1 MADLK
6 GRRIVVLEAR
16 MPSELGSLVSRHGG
30 QPISA
35 PALREAALPMRDDV
49 RSVVS
54 GITAREIHA
63 VVFLTGVGARA
74 LIQAADELGKKDE
87 FLDALRE
94 TTVICRGPKPVAVLR
109 PLNVPIRLV
118 APSPYTSEDLLTA
131 IKDSGLA
138 LSGTRVVLQHYG
150 EVNAWLRGEL
160 EALGAQIL
168 EVSLYSWELPEDT
181 GPVIDA
187 INTIIRGD
195 ADAVMLTT
203 QSQAHN
209 LFRIA
214 EAEALSDELR
224 AALTSRVTVASVGP
238 VCTRALRDH
247 GVEPHVEPEN
257 PKMGPLVL
265 ALADYL
271 DTRGAAQV
279 ATPSTADA

>member
-131 IKDSGLA
+131 IKDSGLS

-271 DTRGAAQV
+271 DARGAAQV
-279 ATPSTADA
+279 ATPSTADV

>member
-271 DTRGAAQV
+271 DARGAAQV
-279 ATPSTADA
+279 ATPSTADV